1 MKTVRIRFTTDTQL
15 TIDARID
22 LSSDR
27 GHEPLTL
34 TVAVSVCG
42 DPVCCLDEDLEHLRP
57 IYRATASTLVA
68 AARALDDARELFNHG
83 ESGMEDGIREA
94 LWEIVRNTVAGL
106 LMDLG
111 DTDGIRLK
119 GRQLLGCIVT
129 DIISV
134 QETDHDNAIDT
145 GALVA
150 WERGELD
157 DDQTARLFQRLIDT
171 GTIGHLQGCY
181 QREAMRL
188 VAHGTCRG
196 R

>member
-22 LSSDR
+22 LSPDR
-27 GHEPLTL
+27 GHEPLNL
-34 TVAVSVCG
+34 TVAVDAYG
-42 DPVCCLDEDLEHLRP
+42 DRVYCIDEDLEHLRP

-68 AARALDDARELFNHG
+68 AARALA
-83 ESGMEDGIREA
+83 DGLEPSDLA
-94 LWEIVRNTVAGL
+94 TECMNEVVRNSVAGL
-106 LMDLG
+106 LLDLG
-111 DTDGIRLK
+111 DTDGTRLK
-119 GRQLLGCIVT
+119 GRQLLACIVS
-129 DIISV
+129 DITVEES
-134 QETDHDNAIDT
+134 DHDDAIDT
-145 GALVA
+145 NALVA

-157 DDQTARLFQRLIDT
+157 DKQTARLFQRLIDT

-188 VAHGTCRG
+188 VAHGACRG

>member
-22 LSSDR
+22 LSPDR

-34 TVAVSVCG
+34 TVAVDACG
-42 DPVCCLDEDLEHLRP
+42 DRVCCIDEDLPHLRP

-68 AARALDDARELFNHG
+68 AARAIEGARHGDAGLDVAVLGALF
-83 ESGMEDGIREA
+83 EV
-94 LWEIVRNTVAGL
+94 VRNAVAGL
-106 LMDLG
+106 LTDLG

-119 GRQLLGCIVT
+119 GRQLLGCIVSG
-129 DIISV
+129 IEVEES
-134 QETDHDNAIDT
+134 DHDNAIDT
-145 GALVA
+145 NALVA

-188 VAHGTCRG
+188 VAHGVCRG

>member
-15 TIDARID
+15 GIDARID
-22 LSSDR
+22 LSSNR

-34 TVAVSVCG
+34 TVAVSACG
-42 DPVCCLDEDLEHLRP
+42 EPVHCLDEDLEHLRP

-68 AARALDDARELFNHG
+68 AARALEGAHYQDSGLDVEIRDALL
-83 ESGMEDGIREA
+83 A
-94 LWEIVRNTVAGL
+94 VVRNTVAGL
-106 LMDLG
+106 LTDLG

-119 GRQLLGCIVT
+119 GRQLLGCIVSG
-129 DIISV
+129 IEVEES
-134 QETDHDNAIDT
+134 DHDNAIDT
-145 GALVA
+145 NALVA

-188 VAHGTCRG
+188 VAHGVCRG